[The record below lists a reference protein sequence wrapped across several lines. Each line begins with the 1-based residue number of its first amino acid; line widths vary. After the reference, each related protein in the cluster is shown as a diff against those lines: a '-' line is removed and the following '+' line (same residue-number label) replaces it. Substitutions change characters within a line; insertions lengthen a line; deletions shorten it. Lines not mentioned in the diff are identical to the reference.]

1 MWKAWLTVA
10 ALAGR
15 AVADPT
21 PPSSCKPYRPYLEPM
36 LLYLADFTN
45 DLTNHAIVRAASGLR
60 YRDCDGGT
68 FRHQLNIGL
77 SAASEAYGYNWV
89 GGVELDFG
97 WHVGAFVIGP
107 HAAIESAFSNDERVT
122 EWTFGARARAL
133 DAFVLELDL
142 IRGNGPGVGTP
153 IGMLA
158 GVGLTGKAGAIGT
171 GVVVG
176 ATLAAVAIFIAAGGF
191 GGGH

>member
-68 FRHQLNIGL
+68 FRPQLNIGL
-77 SAASEAYGYNWV
+77 SVTSEAYGYNAL
-89 GGVELDFG
+89 GGVELDLG

-107 HAAIESAFSNDERVT
+107 HAAIESALSNDVRLT

-142 IRGNGPGVGTP
+142 IRGNGPGVGAP

-158 GVGLTGKAGAIGT
+158 GVGLTGKAGVIGS

-176 ATLAAVAIFIAAGGF
+176 AVLVLGLIIAASGGL
-191 GGGH
+191 GR